1 MKIYQKIFASITFC
15 LLLSPIVPAQS
26 GGAFEITQSVIAN
39 GGGNS
44 IGGSFDVTGTS
55 GQSFAGTN
63 STGGGFGV
71 RGGFWQG
78 SFAPTAAMAAVSGRV
93 TQSNNKGV
101 FRARITLTDSSGTTR
116 TTLTNFVGYYRF
128 DDVAV
133 GQTYIFTASA
143 RRYQFIVNTQLLTIL
158 EDTEDVN
165 FTAESQW

>member
-1 MKIYQKIFASITFC
+1 MKNYRKILASLIFC
-15 LLLSPIVPAQS
+15 ACLSPIISAQT
-26 GGAFEITQSVIAN
+26 GGTFEITQSVISN

-44 IGGSFDVTGTS
+44 IGGSFDLTGTG
-55 GQSFAGTN
+55 GQTLAGTN
-63 STGGGFGV
+63 STGGAFGV

-93 TQSNNKGV
+93 AQSNNKGV

-116 TTLTNFVGYYRF
+116 TTLTNIVGYYRF

-158 EDTEDVN
+158 EDTEDIN
-165 FTAESQW
+165 FTAEQQW